1 VVSIRLGFI
10 FLVSRPDE
18 GMGFL
23 FFKGVSS
30 IEEEPLWFI
39 SFFEV
44 NVQHDSVI
52 LDIILDTEGIGIDE
66 NVIVINSTD

>member
-1 VVSIRLGFI
+1 MVSIRGGFV
-10 FLVSRPDE
+10 FLSTRPDE
-18 GMGFL
+18 GMSFL
-23 FFKGVSS
+23 FFETVSS
-30 IEEEPLWFI
+30 IEEEPRRFI